1 MMAVGSLAAGQPERL
16 IVFTAAGLLMTS
28 TGVTAPVPGRS
39 VIPKER
45 RELDFDALAAE
56 LRNLR
61 ESVAGVTGTVLAAV
75 DGIPIIAD
83 ADDYLDPAKISALAA
98 ADLGIARQAAE
109 MTGKGTLSQ
118 TVVFGSD
125 GYMAVYA
132 VGRLALMVVLGDK
145 GLNVGRLLFESRP
158 VIERIGTIL
167 AA

>member
-1 MMAVGSLAAGQPERL
+1 MVDSSPLAFRNSGA
-16 IVFTAAGLLMTS
+16 
-28 TGVTAPVPGRS
+28 
-39 VIPKER
+39 ER
-45 RELDFDALAAE
+45 RVLDFEALAGE

-61 ESVAGVTGTVLAAV
+61 ESVAGVTDTVLAAV

-83 ADDYLDPAKISALAA
+83 AADDIDPAKISALAA

-109 MTGKGTLSQ
+109 ITGKGTLNQ
-118 TVVFGSD
+118 TVVFGSE

-132 VGRLALMVVLGDK
+132 IGRLALMVVLGDK

-158 VIERIGTIL
+158 VIERIGSIL

>member
-1 MMAVGSLAAGQPERL
+1 M
-16 IVFTAAGLLMTS
+16 
-28 TGVTAPVPGRS
+28 
-39 VIPKER
+39 
-45 RELDFDALAAE
+45 DFEALAGE

-61 ESVAGVTGTVLAAV
+61 ENVAGVTDTVLAAV

-83 ADDYLDPAKISALAA
+83 AADDIDPAKISALAA

-109 MTGKGTLSQ
+109 ITGKGTLNQ
-118 TVVFGSD
+118 TVVFGSE

-132 VGRLALMVVLGDK
+132 IGRLALMVVLGDK

-158 VIERIGTIL
+158 VIERIGAIL